1 MITSLANSQTP
12 SNNNDLVLVPVKTLK
27 TALLVKTERDY
38 LKDQISVVRDS
49 VYNLNKIIF
58 YQDSIITNQDSSIKL
73 YKKIDIDRQS
83 QLSYKDDIITNYKQ
97 ELKKEKKKSIFILG
111 GSSIILLLTI
121 LI

>member
-1 MITSLANSQTP
+1 MPLLASSQTP
-12 SNNNDLVLVPVKTLK
+12 SNNNDLVSIPVKTLK
-27 TALLVKTERDY
+27 AALLVKTERDY
-38 LKDQISVVRDS
+38 LKNQISVVRDS